1 MHFRSK
7 RFYAQVD
14 EKLFSRMVEASKDM
28 ATVRQARNTSVSTN
42 FVLQPTVGPCDAE
55 LSNGEAT
62 ETSTSRT
69 KDRLLTLDEL
79 RKLRSEAD
87 SVADDKS

>member
-7 RFYAQVD
+7 CFYAQVD
-14 EKLFSRMVEASKDM
+14 EKLFSQMVEASKDM

-42 FVLQPTVGPCDAE
+42 FVLQPTVKSNDAE
-55 LSNGEAT
+55 LLNDEAK
-62 ETSTSRT
+62 ETSTSST

-87 SVADDKS
+87 SVTDDKS